1 MNKGRIS
8 PWRCALPFALHPP
21 ILCVSG
27 QSLRT
32 CVHGRYA
39 RTQEKGKVLAY
50 RGVLSAGGMVYSA
63 QQIGIYEIGGIDII
77 MWNELGIS
85 GGTAIVILIALYFVI
100 KWAVKN
106 GIKEA
111 YSAITGKKTDEDIKN
126 EKELKELG
134 LDSENQ

>member
-1 MNKGRIS
+1 MHT
-8 PWRCALPFALHPP
+8 LPQRAF
-21 ILCVSG
+21 
-27 QSLRT
+27 LRAET
-32 CVHGRYA
+32 M
-39 RTQEKGKVLAY
+39 AY
-50 RGVLSAGGMVYSA
+50 GERQL
-63 QQIGIYEIGGIDII
+63 GIYEIGGIDII